1 MTSHDVPASEA
12 RHRRGPR
19 LAAGVMLLL
28 PLLAGC
34 GSSEYTAVPVSG
46 RVTLDGKPLPDVG
59 IVFVPISKERER
71 PNIGPGSLGR
81 TDAEGRFTLQTVR
94 GDAGAVPTE
103 HIVRMAPAA
112 SPSDLDRPEDFTPEG
127 SSPPKPAGR
136 PPALPRQA
144 LDGTLRFEVPAT
156 GTDQANFDFVSR

>member
-1 MTSHDVPASEA
+1 MTSHESPLPCAL
-12 RHRRGPR
+12 HRAGRVH
-19 LAAGVMLLL
+19 AAGFWLLL
-28 PLLAGC
+28 LLLAGC
-34 GSSEYTAVPVSG
+34 GGSEYTAVPVSG
-46 RVTLDGKPLPDVG
+46 RVTLDGVPLPDVG
-59 IVFVPISKERER
+59 IVFVPISKERDR

-127 SSPPKPAGR
+127 INAPKPAGR
-136 PPALPRQA
+136 TPALPRQA
-144 LDGTLRFEVPAT
+144 LDGSLRFEVPAA
-156 GTDQANFDFVSR
+156 GTDQANFEFVSQ

>member
-1 MTSHDVPASEA
+1 MTSYVSFSPCAC
-12 RHRRGPR
+12 HRPR
-19 LAAGVMLLL
+19 RVFVLCALFLLL
-28 PLLAGC
+28 ALAGC
-34 GSSEYTAVPVSG
+34 GSREYTAVPVSG
-46 RVTLDGKPLPDVG
+46 RVTLDGVPLPDVG
-59 IVFVPISKERER
+59 IVFVPISKERDR

-112 SPSDLDRPEDFTPEG
+112 SPSAVDRPEDFTPEG
-127 SSPPKPAGR
+127 RTGAQPAGR

-156 GTDQANFDFVSR
+156 GTDQANFEFVSS